1 MSTDASARA
10 LQALSQFVISK
21 SSMGDT
27 LLRVSEATL
36 DALPAAEMAGIS
48 MLDDKGRAATS
59 IFTDPQTPEI
69 DAAQYESGRG
79 PCLDSWRTG
88 TVVRLDDM
96 TGAAEAYPEF
106 ARVAEQHGVQ
116 SSLSLPLVAGEESV
130 GALNLYARVPKGFN
144 EDDEATGKILASA
157 AAIVLANA
165 SAYWQAAQLS
175 EQLTQ
180 AMQSRAVI
188 EQAKGIL
195 MARSPHLDAEEAFD
209 VLRKASQRENVKLRD
224 IAQRIVERR
233 PGDARA
239 DGAG

>member
-1 MSTDASARA
+1 MSTDASAKA
-10 LQALSQFVISK
+10 LEALSQFVIARM
-21 SSMGDT
+21 SMGDT

-36 DALPAAEMAGIS
+36 AAMPAADMAGIS
-48 MLDDKGRAATS
+48 LLGDNGKPTTGV
-59 IFTDPQTPEI
+59 FTDPETPEI
-69 DAAQYESGRG
+69 DAAQYESGAG

-88 TVVRLDDM
+88 TVVRLDVMEQAVDV
-96 TGAAEAYPEF
+96 YPEF
-106 ARVAEQHGVQ
+106 ATRALAYGVR
-116 SSLSLPLVAGEESV
+116 SSLSLPLVAGDEAV
-130 GALNLYARVPKGFN
+130 GALNLYSRATDGFTD
-144 EDDEATGKILASA
+144 EDEATGRVLASA
-157 AAIVLANA
+157 AAIVLVNA

-195 MARSPHLDAEEAFD
+195 MARSPRLSADDAFD

-233 PGDARA
+233 PSDGEDARLR
-239 DGAG
+239 